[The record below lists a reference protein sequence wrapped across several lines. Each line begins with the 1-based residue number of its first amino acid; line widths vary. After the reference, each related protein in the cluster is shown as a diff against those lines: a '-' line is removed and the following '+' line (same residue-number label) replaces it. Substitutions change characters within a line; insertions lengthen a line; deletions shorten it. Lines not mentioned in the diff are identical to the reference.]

1 VSSPASSAA
10 TDPVAA
16 SVASVLPGSMKPVID
31 RLKAEL
37 AEADAALK
45 AHMASWEYAFAM
57 GASRDGAS
65 DHPKH
70 AATRARTAELTTR
83 VKDLRARVAEYEL

>member
-1 VSSPASSAA
+1 
-10 TDPVAA
+10 
-16 SVASVLPGSMKPVID
+16 MIE
-31 RLKAEL
+31 RLKADL

-57 GASRDGAS
+57 GASREGAS
-65 DHPKH
+65 QHPKH

-83 VKDLRARVAEYEL
+83 VKDLRARLAEHEL